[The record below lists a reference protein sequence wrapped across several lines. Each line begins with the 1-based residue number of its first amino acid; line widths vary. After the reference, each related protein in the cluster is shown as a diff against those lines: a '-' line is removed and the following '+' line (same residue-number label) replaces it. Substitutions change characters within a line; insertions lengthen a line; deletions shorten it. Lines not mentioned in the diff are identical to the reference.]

1 MRSSPVQRTPLVIG
15 VLAAIGVA
23 FIVIPIAALLIRA
36 PWSDLAHEL
45 STSGAWVAL
54 RLSIEVS
61 LAAAGLSLL
70 FGAPVAWV
78 LARSSIPGRSV
89 LRAIVILPLV
99 LPPVVGGVGLLA
111 ALGRSGVVGRWLDAV
126 GIQLTF
132 TVWGAIVATTF
143 VSIPLVILATEA
155 GLRSLDPRLEGAA
168 AAMGASRSYVLRRV
182 TIPLLRPQLAA
193 GLVLAW
199 ARALGEF
206 GATITFAGNLAGRT
220 QTLPLAVYQARQT
233 DPGAAI
239 LLSLILVALSLSCSS
254 RCAIGSSRDD
264 ALGRCP
270 DRAGRA
276 PDPRGLRGDGR
287 RDHRAARPER
297 FGQVDRGRVP
307 GGAARPRRRVDLARW
322 PDADRHEKP
331 AIRPVRGATHRR
343 RLPRFAPVP
352 HLSAIENAAFPLRAR
367 GIDKTAAR
375 ERARALLDRLGFPA
389 ARADAR
395 PKDLSGGEAQ
405 RVALARALIHEP
417 RLLLMDEPTS
427 SLDVRT
433 RAEIRPLIRS
443 ILEGFAG
450 VRVLVT
456 HDPVEAMTLADRIV
470 VLEDG
475 RMTQRGTPDEL
486 RRAPRTP
493 FVADLVGVNLFAGR
507 LEPLEEA
514 AGGGT
519 IVTTDGAGRLVVP
532 WPDDL
537 PRQPVEGVLA
547 VLRPADVVLHVSE
560 PEGSARNVL
569 HGSIAE
575 ISVEGERARVRL
587 TSSPPIVAE
596 VTRGSVQRLDLHE
609 GGTAWASF
617 KAVEVS
623 LVLP

>member
-1 MRSSPVQRTPLVIG
+1 MTLSVDLGIARGALWIHVDFEAMEGETIALLGPNGSGKSTVVACLAGLLDPEEGWISLDHQLLADARSGRSIPPEERPIG
-15 VLAAIGVA
+15 VVFQG
-23 FIVIPIAALLIRA
+23 ALL
-36 PWSDLAHEL
+36 
-45 STSGAWVAL
+45 
-54 RLSIEVS
+54 
-61 LAAAGLSLL
+61 
-70 FGAPVAWV
+70 F
-78 LARSSIPGRSV
+78 
-89 LRAIVILPLV
+89 
-99 LPPVVGGVGLLA
+99 
-111 ALGRSGVVGRWLDAV
+111 
-126 GIQLTF
+126 
-132 TVWGAIVATTF
+132 
-143 VSIPLVILATEA
+143 
-155 GLRSLDPRLEGAA
+155 
-168 AAMGASRSYVLRRV
+168 
-182 TIPLLRPQLAA
+182 
-193 GLVLAW
+193 
-199 ARALGEF
+199 
-206 GATITFAGNLAGRT
+206 
-220 QTLPLAVYQARQT
+220 
-233 DPGAAI
+233 
-239 LLSLILVALSLSCSS
+239 
-254 RCAIGSSRDD
+254 
-264 ALGRCP
+264 
-270 DRAGRA
+270 
-276 PDPRGLRGDGR
+276 
-287 RDHRAARPER
+287 
-297 FGQVDRGRVP
+297 
-307 GGAARPRRRVDLARW
+307 
-322 PDADRHEKP
+322 
-331 AIRPVRGATHRR
+331 
-343 RLPRFAPVP
+343 P

-375 ERARALLDRLGFPA
+375 ERAHVLLDRLGFPA
-389 ARADAR
+389 AREDAR

-443 ILEGFAG
+443 ILDGFAG

-475 RMTQRGTPDEL
+475 QMTQRGTPDEL

-507 LEPLEEA
+507 LEPLDED

-519 IVTTDGAGRLVVP
+519 VVTTDGTGRLVVP
-532 WPDDL
+532 WPADL
-537 PRQPVEGVLA
+537 PREPVEGVLA

-587 TSSPPIVAE
+587 ISSPPIVAE